1 MLRSKKEIQERNM
14 HRQAVLEQKN
24 RSEDDFEKY
33 ITFISS
39 GALAIT
45 VTFIDKLSPLDQSVF
60 VWVILVGW
68 FFLATTLFLNLISHY
83 LSSRYNEKTIQEID
97 DNIETA
103 ELNKN
108 INKRNNI
115 ISRLNI
121 SSIFLLGAGIF
132 CILIF
137 TGINAYYHG

>member
-1 MLRSKKEIQERNM
+1 M
-14 HRQAVLEQKN
+14 HRQAVLDQKN

-68 FFLATTLFLNLISHY
+68 FFLAATLFLNLISHY

-97 DNIETA
+97 EDIPTNKLTENID
-103 ELNKN
+103 
-108 INKRNNI
+108 KRNNI

-121 SSIFLLGAGIF
+121 SSIFLLGIGIF

>member
-1 MLRSKKEIQERNM
+1 MLRSKKETQERNM
-14 HRQAVLEQKN
+14 HRQAVLDQKN

-68 FFLATTLFLNLISHY
+68 FFLAATLFLNLISHY

-97 DNIETA
+97 EDIPTNKLTENID
-103 ELNKN
+103 
-108 INKRNNI
+108 KRNNI

-121 SSIFLLGAGIF
+121 SSIFLLGIGIF

>member
-1 MLRSKKEIQERNM
+1 MY
-14 HRQAVLEQKN
+14 RQAVLEQKN

-45 VTFIDKLSPLDQSVF
+45 VTFIDKLSPLDQSVY
-60 VWVILVGW
+60 VCVILVGW
-68 FFLATTLFLNLISHY
+68 FFLANTLFLNLISHY

-97 DNIETA
+97 EDIPTV
-103 ELNKN
+103 ELTKN
-108 INKRNNI
+108 IDKRNRI

-121 SSIFLLGAGIF
+121 SSIFLLGIGIF